1 MSRNLFGISPRRL
14 VLIAACLILCVC
26 PGRSGARAEN
36 RTYDGSDNNLDPVR
50 TTWGAAGTQLA
61 RMSPAAYADGIFSPS
76 GAGRPGPRLISNT
89 VIAQTIMVP
98 NTHEMTDWVFQ
109 WGQFIDHDLD
119 LTVLASPAESFNIPI
134 PAGDPIF
141 DPMNT
146 GTQVMAFQRSKYD
159 PATGIGAG
167 NPREQI
173 NEVTSYIDASMVYG
187 SDAVR
192 ATTLRTLSGDGRLKT
207 SAGNLLPL
215 NTFGLPN
222 GTGGPGDPTQFYVA
236 GDVRVNEQVGLAS
249 VHTLMMR
256 EHNRLADEIAS
267 ANPGWTDDEIY
278 QRARKLVGAEI
289 QVITYREFLPALL
302 GGFAPGVNSV
312 YDPNVNATVLTEF
325 STALFRVGHTMLSPQ
340 LMRMQNDGTPAPGGH
355 MALRDAFFLPQSLA
369 GSGELECFL
378 KGLASDRQQEVD
390 MHVIDDV
397 RNFLFGE
404 PIPGGFDLPALN
416 IQRGR
421 DHGLPDYNTIRDA
434 FDLPAATSFADIS
447 SDLAIQ
453 AGLQSLY
460 GDVNDV
466 DVWVGAIAED
476 HLPGAAVGPLIAAG
490 LVEQFTRARDGD
502 RFWYRNDPD
511 LSPDD
516 IAWLESVQLSDLILW
531 NTTITNIQ
539 GDVFFMAV
547 PEPSAIGLA
556 MLGAAVGALARR
568 RLRPSRVVPRSP
580 RR

>member
-1 MSRNLFGISPRRL
+1 MNRNLTHLLPPLSNLTAVCF
-14 VLIAACLILCVC
+14 ILCVC
-26 PGRSGARAEN
+26 LARSGARAEN
-36 RTYDGSDNNLDPVR
+36 RTYDGAGNNLVNP
-50 TTWGAAGTQLA
+50 TWGVAGTQLA
-61 RMSPAAYADGIFSPS
+61 RMAPAAYADGIASP
-76 GAGRPGPRLISNT
+76 GGVGRPSPRLISNT
-89 VIAQTIMVP
+89 VIAQTIMAP

-119 LTVLASPAESFNIPI
+119 LTVLASPAETFNIPI
-134 PAGDPIF
+134 PTGDPIF

-146 GTQVMAFQRSKYD
+146 GTQVMPFQRSNYD
-159 PATGIGAG
+159 PATGTAAG

-173 NEVTSYIDASMVYG
+173 NEITSYIDASMVYG

-222 GTGGPGDPTQFYVA
+222 GTGGPADPTQFYVA

-249 VHTLMMR
+249 VHTLLMR
-256 EHNRLADEIAS
+256 EHNRIADQIAS
-267 ANPGWTDDEIY
+267 ANPGWTDEEIF

-289 QVITYREFLPALL
+289 QVITYQEFLPALL
-302 GGFAPGVNSV
+302 GPFAPGVNSV
-312 YDPNVNATVLTEF
+312 YDPNANASVLTEF

-340 LMRMQNDGTPAPGGH
+340 LMRMQDDGTPAPGGH

-369 GSGELECFL
+369 GSGELEYFL
-378 KGLASDRQQEVD
+378 KGLASDQQQEVD

-404 PIPGGFDLPALN
+404 PIPGGFDLPSLN

-421 DHGLPDYNTIRDA
+421 DHGLPDYNSIRVA
-434 FDLPAATSFADIS
+434 FGLPAATSFADIT
-447 SDLAIQ
+447 SDPDIQ
-453 AGLQSLY
+453 AGMQSLY
-460 GDVNDV
+460 GNVNDV

-490 LVEQFTRARDGD
+490 LMEQFTRSRDGD

-511 LSPDD
+511 LSLDD
-516 IAWLESVQLSDLILW
+516 IAWLESVQLSDIIRW

-539 GDVFFMAV
+539 GNVFVMAV
-547 PEPSAIGLA
+547 PEPGLVVMAIA
-556 MLGAAVGALARR
+556 GAAFFGLMVRGRR
-568 RLRPSRVVPRSP
+568 A
-580 RR
+580 